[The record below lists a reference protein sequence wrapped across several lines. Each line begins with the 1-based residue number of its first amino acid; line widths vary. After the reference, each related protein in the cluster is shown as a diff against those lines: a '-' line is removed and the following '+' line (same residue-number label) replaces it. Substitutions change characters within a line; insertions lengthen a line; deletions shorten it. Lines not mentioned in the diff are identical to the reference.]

1 MATRSFI
8 ARYNPDTEDYT
19 AIYCHW
25 DGYPTGVGLTLR
37 DHYNVDEKVQF
48 LLEQGDISSLRE
60 SVVET
65 KEESYKVR
73 GDTDVDART
82 FSRLPEMV
90 EYYSDMGCEWG
101 YIWETDGK
109 WDAYE
114 LDARGEK
121 YPPAKFFNLYKIES
135 ANV

>member
-37 DHYNVDEKVQF
+37 DHYNIDEKVSF
-48 LLEQGDISSLRE
+48 LMAQGDISSLRE

-65 KEESYKVR
+65 AEEAYSVR
-73 GDTDVDART
+73 GDINTEATTHKYRHDLFDYFRNR
-82 FSRLPEMV
+82 SC
-90 EYYSDMGCEWG
+90 EYG
-101 YIWETDGK
+101 YIWQMTN
-109 WDAYE
+109 WQCFE
-114 LDARGEK
+114 LDPREID
-121 YPPAKFFNLYKIES
+121 LYADHLTNEA

>member
-8 ARYNPDTEDYT
+8 SKYNPDTEDYT

-37 DHYNVDEKVQF
+37 DHYNTDEKVQF

-65 KEESYKVR
+65 VESSYRTR

-82 FSRLPEMV
+82 FKSMHEME
-90 EYYSDMGCEWG
+90 EYYRSMWCEYG
-101 YIWETDGK
+101 YMWHDGK
-109 WDAYE
+109 WNCYG
-114 LDARGEK
+114 LTINTI
-121 YPPAKFFNLYKIES
+121 NLYDLNHEVE
-135 ANV
+135 NV